1 MTNAITSP
9 ELIEQDKLK
18 TVPSNGR
25 AMELQVNPTLIVELI
40 GKGQS
45 SKTIKT
51 RTLLDTGSGNN
62 WCHKDLLNCVEYN
75 NLGSILMSIQVF
87 EGDRKRR
94 YQYVEIFYT
103 VNNQRGSL
111 KCFVTD
117 QHAWFNDVE
126 GLTTYAAQQLEGY
139 PVIDP
144 SQHCDHDRGKKGIAL
159 ILGPFASIK
168 LRNKE

>member
-1 MTNAITSP
+1 MTKIQTSP

-25 AMELQVNPTLIVELI
+25 AVELQVNPTLIVELKK
-40 GKGQS
+40 KGDNYN
-45 SKTIKT
+45 TFKT

-62 WCHKDLLNCVEYN
+62 WCHKDLLNYVEYN
-75 NLGSILMSIQVF
+75 NLGSLLMSIQVF

-111 KCFVTD
+111 RAMSFSACV
-117 QHAWFNDVE
+117 AL
-126 GLTTYAAQQLEGY
+126 GLTVMTSSNGTLDTFSAW
-139 PVIDP
+139 
-144 SQHCDHDRGKKGIAL
+144 
-159 ILGPFASIK
+159 
-168 LRNKE
+168 